1 MTEETLRTSP
11 LHEIHQR
18 EGGRL
23 VEFSGW
29 QMPVQYSGINDEHL
43 AVRQGV
49 GIFDVSHM
57 GQFVVRGPKA
67 RSFLHAILPAPID
80 RLAKGGLLYTA
91 MCNESGGCI
100 DDLIVYR
107 TREHEYLLVV
117 NAGRALVDWQW
128 MQKMAGA
135 SEGLQLIDESAQTAM
150 LALQGPS
157 AESVL
162 AGFVGSALSALHY
175 YRFTTVSIAGIEV
188 ILSRN
193 GYTGED
199 GFELMCSTASAANV
213 WRAMRSAGALP
224 CGLGARDTLRTEMG
238 FCLYGHELNEH
249 ISPLEAGIGWT
260 LDLDKNEDFV
270 GKEALIEMRE
280 KKKYRKLRGL
290 KMIDKGIPR
299 IGYELFNDAGECI
312 GEVSSGT
319 YSPCLQQG
327 IGLAFIERGKV
338 RVGGRVFVSV
348 RGRNLATE
356 IVVPPFVESHVKK
369 NARTR

>member
-1 MTEETLRTSP
+1 MICLFHS
-11 LHEIHQR
+11 
-18 EGGRL
+18 
-23 VEFSGW
+23 
-29 QMPVQYSGINDEHL
+29 
-43 AVRQGV
+43 
-49 GIFDVSHM
+49 
-57 GQFVVRGPKA
+57 
-67 RSFLHAILPAPID
+67 
-80 RLAKGGLLYTA
+80 LL
-91 MCNESGGCI
+91 SK
-100 DDLIVYR
+100 LI
-107 TREHEYLLVV
+107 
-117 NAGRALVDWQW
+117 AFA
-128 MQKMAGA
+128 
-135 SEGLQLIDESAQTAM
+135 
-150 LALQGPS
+150 
-157 AESVL
+157 
-162 AGFVGSALSALHY
+162 
-175 YRFTTVSIAGIEV
+175 
-188 ILSRN
+188 
-193 GYTGED
+193 
-199 GFELMCSTASAANV
+199 STASAANV